1 MISRQLMPN
10 FFVYWKSMFGD
21 KKSAIDVLKSAIK
34 EKNYKEPTQ
43 RNIIQVYELIDGN
56 QILKTLRKLAVCL

>member
-1 MISRQLMPN
+1 
-10 FFVYWKSMFGD
+10 MFGD

-43 RNIIQVYELIDGN
+43 RNIVQVYELIDGN
-56 QILKTLRKLAVCL
+56 QILKTLRKLAVRL

>member
-1 MISRQLMPN
+1 
-10 FFVYWKSMFGD
+10 MFGD
-21 KKSAIDVLKSAIK
+21 KKSAIDVLKSEIK

-43 RNIIQVYELIDGN
+43 RNIVQVYELIDGN